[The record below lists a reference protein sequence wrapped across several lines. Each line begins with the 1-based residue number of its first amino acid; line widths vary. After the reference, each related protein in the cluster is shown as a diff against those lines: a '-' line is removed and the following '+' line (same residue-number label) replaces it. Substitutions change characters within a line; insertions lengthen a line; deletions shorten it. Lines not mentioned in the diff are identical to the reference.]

1 MHKQINSEMSTKQL
15 KKAKLLDS
23 YRQQQTIN
31 TIANTNRNN
40 RQLNTHYNNA
50 NKVMLT
56 DLCPE

>member
-1 MHKQINSEMSTKQL
+1 MQKQINSEMSTKQL

-31 TIANTNRNN
+31 TITNTSRNN
-40 RQLNTHYNNA
+40 RQLNAHYNNS